1 RRRNKIMPMPRL
13 FSLGSIGAL
22 AGGLSLALFSA
33 PAAATLHGYC
43 APPTQCVDN
52 GTNSPTST
60 NPPAQ
65 FGFTTSPGPS
75 SGDLFVDVLVPNN
88 EDLSP
93 SKLSF
98 ALTGTL
104 SGTATLFN
112 TSPWA
117 SGQLDAY

>member
-1 RRRNKIMPMPRL
+1 MELSRL
-13 FSLGSIGAL
+13 RSRISAPAGAL
-22 AGGLSLALFSA
+22 AAGLLIALFSG

-60 NPPAQ
+60 NPPFQ
-65 FGFTTSPGPS
+65 FGFTTSPGPTT
-75 SGDLFVDVLVPNN
+75 GDLWVDVLVPNN
-88 EDLSP
+88 EVSNP
-93 SKLSF
+93 SSMSF

-112 TSPWA
+112 A
-117 SGQLDAY
+117 